1 MCDNISSGLK
11 REAFLSYDNYNFSD
25 EINNAMEER
34 DIIKNLQS
42 NEEIL
47 IQKSDE
53 GNSVVEFNRDDYIT
67 RMNGMLSDTSKLM
80 NIDIKSRKEINYIL
94 KLEDRLEC
102 FLKG

>member
-1 MCDNISSGLK
+1 M
-11 REAFLSYDNYNFSD
+11 SYDNYNFSD

-34 DIIKNLQS
+34 DVIKNLQS

-67 RMNGMLSDTSKLM
+67 RMNGVLSDTSKLM
-80 NIDIKSRKEINYIL
+80 NTDIKSGKEINYIL

-102 FLKG
+102 FLNG

>member
-1 MCDNISSGLK
+1 M
-11 REAFLSYDNYNFSD
+11 SYDNYNFSD

-34 DIIKNLQS
+34 DVIKNLQS

-53 GNSVVEFNRDDYIT
+53 ANSVVEFNRDDYIT

>member
-1 MCDNISSGLK
+1 M
-11 REAFLSYDNYNFSD
+11 SYDNYNFSD

-80 NIDIKSRKEINYIL
+80 NIDIKSGKEINYIL
-94 KLEDRLEC
+94 KLEGRLEC

>member
-1 MCDNISSGLK
+1 M
-11 REAFLSYDNYNFSD
+11 SYDNYSFSD

-80 NIDIKSRKEINYIL
+80 NIDIKSGKEINYIL
-94 KLEDRLEC
+94 KLEGRLEC

>member
-1 MCDNISSGLK
+1 MSC
-11 REAFLSYDNYNFSD
+11 DNYNFSD

>member
-1 MCDNISSGLK
+1 M
-11 REAFLSYDNYNFSD
+11 SYDNYNFSD